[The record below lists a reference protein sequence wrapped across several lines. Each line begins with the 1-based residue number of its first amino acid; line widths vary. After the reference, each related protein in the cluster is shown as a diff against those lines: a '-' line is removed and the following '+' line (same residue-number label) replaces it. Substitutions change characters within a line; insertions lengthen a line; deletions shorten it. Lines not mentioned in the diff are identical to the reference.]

1 MDYLPLADRNTLAET
16 IATIIN
22 NRPPLTTLNLDSFSG
37 ATENESEHGEL
48 ILDALSS
55 SGISSIIVLALG
67 MNKMWWRCDSCCE
80 MLPEVVAKQVHIE
93 QLSLH
98 SSYFT
103 SDLT

>member
-1 MDYLPLADRNTLAET
+1 MDYLPSEDRNTLSET
-16 IATIIN
+16 IAAIIN
-22 NRPPLTTLNLDSFSG
+22 NRPPLSTLNLDSFSG
-37 ATENESEHGEL
+37 AAEDESEHGEL

-67 MNKMWWRCDSCCE
+67 MNKGWWRCDPCCQ

-93 QLSLH
+93 QLNLH
-98 SSYFT
+98 SCYFT